1 MILHHKLGANQNEKF
16 TSMQTRSVLTEKS
29 KEKKL
34 REKKSKVIGSIEFCW
49 LHLDVHIKEKS
60 CIRTK
65 VLWNKITS
73 EKSDIYG
80 VAAVETPKWCWLL
93 QVYAISIL
101 LHFIIISFEFAKLI
115 TMIFLYMYFCLLTW
129 NAN

>member
-16 TSMQTRSVLTEKS
+16 TSMQTRSVLTGKS

-34 REKKSKVIGSIEFCW
+34 RERKNRKSLDLLSFVGCIWMFTLKKNHVSERKCFEIRLQAKKS
-49 LHLDVHIKEKS
+49 DM
-60 CIRTK
+60 
-65 VLWNKITS
+65 
-73 EKSDIYG
+73 YG

-115 TMIFLYMYFCLLTW
+115 TMIFLYMYFCLLT
-129 NAN
+129 